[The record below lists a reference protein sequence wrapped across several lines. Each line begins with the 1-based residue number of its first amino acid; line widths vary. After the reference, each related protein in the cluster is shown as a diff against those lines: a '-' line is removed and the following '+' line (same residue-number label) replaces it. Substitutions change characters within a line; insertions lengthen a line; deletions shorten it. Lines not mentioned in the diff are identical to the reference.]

1 MSIEV
6 PPIAIFIFV
15 ITVNMI
21 GKIAII
27 PRNTAPTRVILLSI
41 FWK

>member
-15 ITVNMI
+15 IEVKII

-27 PRNTAPTRVILLSI
+27 PRNTAPTNVIFDRTFLR
-41 FWK
+41 

>member
-15 ITVNMI
+15 IEVKII

-27 PRNTAPTRVILLSI
+27 PRNTAPTKVIFHRTFLR
-41 FWK
+41 